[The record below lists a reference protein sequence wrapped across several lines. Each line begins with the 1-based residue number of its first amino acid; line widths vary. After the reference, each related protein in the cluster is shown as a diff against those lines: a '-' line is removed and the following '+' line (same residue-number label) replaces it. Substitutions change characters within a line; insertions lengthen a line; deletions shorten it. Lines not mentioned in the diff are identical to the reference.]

1 MSLTIQAAPS
11 GPTQAIMLLLL
22 YVGCTGPALADPTS
36 IGCWPPTPPFVP
48 SDPVATK
55 DYADLIKR
63 DFEAYFDDVGVYF
76 RCLKQERARIFEE
89 AREVSQSYGQFL
101 EANQ

>member
-1 MSLTIQAAPS
+1 MSLTIQAARR
-11 GPTQAIMLLLL
+11 GPTQAIMMLLLW
-22 YVGCTGPALADPTS
+22 VGWTGPVLADPTS
-36 IGCWPPTPPFVP
+36 IGCWPPAPPFVP
-48 SDPVATK
+48 SDPVAAK

-76 RCLKQERARIFEE
+76 RCLEQERARIFEE